1 MMKNAVQTVQRCLNP
16 LYINGLT
23 LYGVKNLSQ
32 PTLYGKKVLYRVPYR
47 LKALCHKGLSGLHG
61 SVRCFDTHYIL
72 FVKKYFSQGKIHLR
86 VRARIGY
93 I

>member
-1 MMKNAVQTVQRCLNP
+1 MMENTVQTVQMYLNP
-16 LYINGLT
+16 LHINGFT

-32 PTLYGKKVLYRVPYR
+32 STLYGKKVLYRVPCR
-47 LKALCHKGLSGLHG
+47 LKALWHKGLRGLYG

-72 FVKKYFSQGKIHLR
+72 YVKKYFSQGKIHLR